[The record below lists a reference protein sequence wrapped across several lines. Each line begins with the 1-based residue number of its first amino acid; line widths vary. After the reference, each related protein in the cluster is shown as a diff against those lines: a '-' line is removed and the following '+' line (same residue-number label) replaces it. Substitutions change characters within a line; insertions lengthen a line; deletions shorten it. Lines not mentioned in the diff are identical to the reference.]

1 MNDNVNGAFR
11 YVNSAKF
18 AIRFD
23 RLHPGSLFK
32 IASEPSRKIN
42 HSKDQRVYRRAQD
55 HEGFFA
61 TVEGDK
67 STAAVLMPFDMV
79 QPVKKERV

>member
-1 MNDNVNGAFR
+1 MNTKNTAVR

-23 RLHPGSLFK
+23 KLHPGSLFK
-32 IASEPSRKIN
+32 IASEPSRKIAK
-42 HSKDQRVYRRAQD
+42 SRDERVYRKAQE
-55 HEGFFA
+55 HEGFYA

-67 STAAVLMPFDMV
+67 SVAAVLYPFDMV
-79 QPVKKERV
+79 QPVRKEKV